1 MQNNS
6 DQPNPNLSQ
15 TGNMA
20 PQFNHGG
27 HEIFDARE
35 VLSLAVGVLDQ
46 YTMFREQIKD
56 QQLKGILD
64 RQFEFLKEEY
74 NVTLETFTTGKKPSH
89 SMVSYNMAMENDTVY
104 GLTPMPPVKPVQSA
118 NEINDQGISGYMLG
132 LVKSGASLKAM
143 TALEMT
149 NPVLRRVVAD
159 SVPNWIE
166 MAYELF
172 LYQNKHHYYQVP
184 QLSQQ
189 DMQQLLN
196 SYSPASGTPNSNNM
210 MQ

>member
-6 DQPNPNLSQ
+6 DQQNPNMTQ
-15 TGNMA
+15 TGSI
-20 PQFNHGG
+20 PQPFNHGG

-35 VLSLAVGVLDQ
+35 VLSHAVGVLDQ
-46 YTMFREQIKD
+46 YTMFRGQIKD

-89 SMVSYNMAMENDTVY
+89 SMLSYNMAMENDTIY
-104 GLTPMPPVKPVQSA
+104 GLTQMPPVKPIQSA

-132 LVKSGASLKAM
+132 LLKSGASLKAM

-172 LYQNKHHYYQVP
+172 LYQNQHHYYQVP

-196 SYSPASGTPNSNNM
+196 SYSPAANSSGTNNM